1 MAGKRKT
8 SKYAMIVKDY
18 CKKNKGQK
26 DLFKHAAKAWK
37 SQTGGGGEPMPLDS
51 ESSVA
56 ANAGPSTGG
65 SRRSRRRGGSR
76 SRRSRQS
83 RRSRR

>member
-8 SKYAMIVKDY
+8 SKYAMFVKDY

-37 SQTGGGGEPMPLDS
+37 SRKQTGGGEPMPLDS

-76 SRRSRQS
+76 RSRQS